1 MTMQINYCKKNL
13 IIAKNIKVAIDKYLE
28 NKNLKIKVLRLI
40 STHQQ
45 PLLAI
50 KSIML
55 HNL

>member
-40 STHQQ
+40 SRHQQ

>member
-40 STHQQ
+40 STH
-45 PLLAI
+45 
-50 KSIML
+50 
-55 HNL
+55 